1 MADILQ
7 LQRGSK
13 NLSPL
18 VNFSFSLQGERAS
31 ERRRKEESPPENI
44 YDTPKTTSV
53 KWKEDLAAA
62 YDIVSKGSRN
72 GIVSAVNLQL
82 VPADGE
88 DTDDL
93 ITVLTDDFVP
103 GEEGGLFY
111 ENVGFE
117 NQQQQRLAEQEPAI
131 QPHIVQQEV
140 YDFPR

>member
-1 MADILQ
+1 M
-7 LQRGSK
+7 
-13 NLSPL
+13 
-18 VNFSFSLQGERAS
+18 QGDRAS

-88 DTDDL
+88 DSKGSLFCADNL
-93 ITVLTDDFVP
+93 VS

-117 NQQQQRLAEQEPAI
+117 SQQQQRLADQEPAI

>member
-7 LQRGSK
+7 LQAEKISTNTK
-13 NLSPL
+13 Q
-18 VNFSFSLQGERAS
+18 FSEKYEVRRSALSLQGER

-88 DTDDL
+88 DSDEHH
-93 ITVLTDDFVP
+93 V
-103 GEEGGLFY
+103 
-111 ENVGFE
+111 
-117 NQQQQRLAEQEPAI
+117 
-131 QPHIVQQEV
+131 
-140 YDFPR
+140 

>member
-1 MADILQ
+1 M
-7 LQRGSK
+7 
-13 NLSPL
+13 
-18 VNFSFSLQGERAS
+18 QGDRAS

-88 DTDDL
+88 DSEGSLGLL
-93 ITVLTDDFVP
+93 IIWSQVKRGDFSMRMWVLRASNSSAWQIRSPPYSHTLYNRRSMTSQGNHLQF
-103 GEEGGLFY
+103 LF
-111 ENVGFE
+111 FFT
-117 NQQQQRLAEQEPAI
+117 
-131 QPHIVQQEV
+131 QP
-140 YDFPR
+140 

>member
-7 LQRGSK
+7 LQAEKISANTAK
-13 NLSPL
+13 LSGKSDVERSGL
-18 VNFSFSLQGERAS
+18 SLQGERAS

-82 VPADGE
+82 VPADGQDYE
-88 DTDDL
+88 DHR
-93 ITVLTDDFVP
+93 I
-103 GEEGGLFY
+103 
-111 ENVGFE
+111 
-117 NQQQQRLAEQEPAI
+117 
-131 QPHIVQQEV
+131 
-140 YDFPR
+140 

>member
-18 VNFSFSLQGERAS
+18 VNFSFPLQGERAS

-88 DTDDL
+88 DS
-93 ITVLTDDFVP
+93 
-103 GEEGGLFY
+103 
-111 ENVGFE
+111 ENHHLG
-117 NQQQQRLAEQEPAI
+117 
-131 QPHIVQQEV
+131 
-140 YDFPR
+140 

>member
-1 MADILQ
+1 MTDILQ
-7 LQRGSK
+7 LQAGSK
-13 NLSPL
+13 NLGHHSPL
-18 VNFSFSLQGERAS
+18 ANLISEDEVIFSLQGDRAS

-88 DTDDL
+88 DS
-93 ITVLTDDFVP
+93 
-103 GEEGGLFY
+103 
-111 ENVGFE
+111 
-117 NQQQQRLAEQEPAI
+117 
-131 QPHIVQQEV
+131 
-140 YDFPR
+140 